1 MTLFLLQMVAIL
13 STKPVTSC
21 KCGLLATMLSPD
33 AKPCDPL
40 PEGPPFAI
48 LSWCTN
54 CTCQICPQ
62 VPQIQNCIKPEWKE
76 KCQLMSD
83 ITTNE
88 TMFSE
93 LPIAD
98 GVKFGK
104 ILSNI
109 TKRVIEDCC
118 NNVGIFKQWTT
129 NKCILNN
136 QILFGIQKK
145 NHWMHTYDHNKVKM
159 N

>member
-1 MTLFLLQMVAIL
+1 MKFFLLQLLAIF

-21 KCGLLATMLSPD
+21 KCGWPATLFNPD
-33 AKPCDPL
+33 AKPCEPSPEAPPL
-40 PEGPPFAI
+40 AI

-54 CTCQICPQ
+54 CTCQICPD
-62 VPQIQNCIKPEWKE
+62 VPQSENCIQPEWKE

-88 TMFSE
+88 TMFSG
-93 LPIAD
+93 LKKID

-118 NNVGIFKQWTT
+118 NEVGVFKQ
-129 NKCILNN
+129 
-136 QILFGIQKK
+136 
-145 NHWMHTYDHNKVKM
+145 
-159 N
+159 